1 MPRKPRKTR
10 KPAPKTPPEQPGTPS
25 TPADKPT
32 QQPQKPAT
40 QDTGQQPAAKPAPSE
55 PKPEPK
61 EETKPT
67 PAPPAA
73 SEAKEEAKK
82 EEAKPTPAPPP
93 AAEAKEEAQPTPA
106 PPAAAK
112 PPAPEAK
119 PEPKPTPAPTP
130 APEAKPEPKKEEAKP
145 TPAPTP
151 APEAKPEPKPTP
163 ASEAKPEAKPEPKP
177 TPAPTPAPEPK
188 PTPAPPA
195 AAKPAAPAK
204 PAPTPVQPAPV
215 TPAAHPGTKTHAVI
229 IGGSIS
235 GLLTARVLAEYFD
248 HITIVERDQY
258 PDKPEP
264 RKSVPQAIHLHNMV
278 NQGWTILE
286 QLFPHLGA
294 QLLDAGAA
302 TIQWPADLL
311 WLGRTGWSPRFD
323 AGIKTYSCQRPLLE
337 WTIRKRVANSPRVE
351 IIQNHRATQLLWN
364 ASRTHVTGVRI
375 QPNGSNGNKDDANAN
390 TRDIHANLVVDASG
404 RLSQTPQWFAEV
416 GYPQPRYEIIKA
428 YVGYGTRHYR
438 TPPGGTLPDWKVL
451 LQQSRPPHLNRAAG
465 LFQVENNQW
474 VLTLVGMGSE
484 NHPPTDEAGFNQFM
498 QTLPDSSLYDFIQT
512 LEPIT
517 PIYQYR
523 VPQNRLIHYEEMPR
537 WPQQFITLG
546 DAVCL
551 FNPVYG
557 HGISVVAQSVV
568 ALEQCLY
575 QHFQSHSPADLTG
588 LSRTFQRKLAT
599 VLDTPWQFTV
609 GEDLR
614 YPTTEGSDRTV
625 VTDLMHWFL
634 DGVMM
639 YALDNASA
647 HRQLIRV
654 MHLLDPP
661 TAFLRPDIMVNA
673 VIKNVEHAF
682 D

>member
-1 MPRKPRKTR
+1 MPRKPKKTR
-10 KPAPKTPPEQPGTPS
+10 KPTPKTPPEQPAAKPS
-25 TPADKPT
+25 TPADVKPADAKPADAKPADAKPADAKPT
-32 QQPQKPAT
+32 PPAPPAPTQPPAAETKPDPAPAKPA
-40 QDTGQQPAAKPAPSE
+40 DAKPGDAKPAP
-55 PKPEPK
+55 
-61 EETKPT
+61 
-67 PAPPAA
+67 PAPPA
-73 SEAKEEAKK
+73 
-82 EEAKPTPAPPP
+82 PTQPP
-93 AAEAKEEAQPTPA
+93 AAETKPA
-106 PPAAAK
+106 P
-112 PPAPEAK
+112 AP
-119 PEPKPTPAPTP
+119 
-130 APEAKPEPKKEEAKP
+130 
-145 TPAPTP
+145 
-151 APEAKPEPKPTP
+151 
-163 ASEAKPEAKPEPKP
+163 
-177 TPAPTPAPEPK
+177 
-188 PTPAPPA
+188 
-195 AAKPAAPAK
+195 AKPADAKPADAKPADAKPAPAPAPAK
-204 PAPTPVQPAPV
+204 PAPAPAKPVTTPVAPTPA
-215 TPAAHPGTKTHAVI
+215 TPAAHPGTRTHAVI
-229 IGGSIS
+229 IGGSVA

-248 HITIVERDQY
+248 QITIVERDQY

-278 NQGWTILE
+278 TQGWTIME
-286 QLFPHLGA
+286 QLFPHLGN
-294 QLLDAGAA
+294 QLLEAGAT
-302 TIQWPADLL
+302 TIHWPADLL

-337 WTIRKRVANSPRVE
+337 WTIQQRVTNSPRVHC
-351 IIQNHRATQLLWN
+351 IQNHRATQLLWN
-364 ASRTHVTGVRI
+364 ANRTHVTGIRI
-375 QPNGSNGNKDDANAN
+375 QPTGTNGNQNDATTN
-390 TRDIHANLVVDASG
+390 TTDIHANLVVDTSG
-404 RLSQTPQWFAEV
+404 RMSQTPQWFAEV

-438 TPPGGTLPDWKVL
+438 TPPGTALPNWKVL

-474 VLTLVGMGSE
+474 VLTLVGMGSD

-512 LEPIT
+512 LEPIS

-523 VPQNRLIHYEEMPR
+523 VPQNRLIHYEEMSR

-575 QHFQSHSPADLTG
+575 QHFQNHAPDNLTG
-588 LSRTFQRKLAT
+588 LSRTFQRKLAG

-614 YPTTEGSDRTV
+614 YPTTEGSDRTIA
-625 VTDLMHWFL
+625 TNMLHWFL

-639 YALDNASA
+639 HAIDSPAA

-661 TAFLRPDIMVNA
+661 TAFLRPDILINA
-673 VIKNVEHAF
+673 LIKNLEHAF